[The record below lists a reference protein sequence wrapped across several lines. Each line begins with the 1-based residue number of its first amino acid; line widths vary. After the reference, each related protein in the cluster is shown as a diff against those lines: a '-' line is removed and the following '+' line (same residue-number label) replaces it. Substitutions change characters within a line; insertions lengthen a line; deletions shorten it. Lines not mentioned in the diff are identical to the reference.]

1 MSQSTLPFP
10 DAGQP
15 LAIYIQQQLL
25 PLCEALPETAVPTLT
40 TKIDDYLLAIQEAQ
54 QQNEFMDI
62 RLAREIAYRL
72 HKVLQDYGRYP
83 TDQQALI
90 VGAARY
96 FIKNDDAEHDL
107 YSVLGLDDDAV
118 VLNFLLDV
126 LNHPELKI
134 DL

>member
-25 PLCEALPETAVPTLT
+25 PLCEALPETAVTNLT
-40 TKIDDYLLAIQEAQ
+40 TKIDEYLLAIQEAQ

-62 RLAREIAYRL
+62 RLAREIADRL
-72 HKVLQDYGRYP
+72 HQVLQDYGRYP
-83 TDQQALI
+83 TNQQALI

-107 YSVLGLDDDAV
+107 HSILGLDDDTA
-118 VLNFLLDV
+118 VLNFLLDT
-126 LNHPELKI
+126 LNQPGLKI
-134 DL
+134 QL

>member
-25 PLCEALPETAVPTLT
+25 PLCEALPETAVSTLT
-40 TKIDDYLLAIQEAQ
+40 TKIDEYLLAIQAAL

-62 RLAREIAYRL
+62 QLAQDIAERL
-72 HKVLQDYGRYP
+72 HLVLQDYGRYP
-83 TDQQALI
+83 ADQQALI

-107 YSVLGLDDDAV
+107 YSVLGLDDDAA
-118 VLNFLLDV
+118 V
-126 LNHPELKI
+126 LNHLLDTLNRPELKI
-134 DL
+134 RL